1 MTSVDGDPSV
11 FLSIHGSNVQ
21 VIGTQYFMANAYLL
35 ILSASGFHL
44 EVVELCCS
52 RQKGAIVRNDPYF
65 CAVLVLM
72 VGLYL
77 AVLKR
82 FIAIHSRR
90 LTGTGTAR

>member
-44 EVVELCCS
+44 EVVELCIAD
-52 RQKGAIVRNDPYF
+52 KGGP
-65 CAVLVLM
+65 L
-72 VGLYL
+72 
-77 AVLKR
+77 
-82 FIAIHSRR
+82 
-90 LTGTGTAR
+90 

>member
-1 MTSVDGDPSV
+1 MRSRIMTSVDGDPSV

-44 EVVELCCS
+44 EVVDLYS

-65 CAVLVLM
+65 CAVLLV
-72 VGLYL
+72 VGL
-77 AVLKR
+77 
-82 FIAIHSRR
+82 
-90 LTGTGTAR
+90 

>member
-44 EVVELCCS
+44 EVVELW
-52 RQKGAIVRNDPYF
+52 
-65 CAVLVLM
+65 
-72 VGLYL
+72 
-77 AVLKR
+77 
-82 FIAIHSRR
+82 SRR
-90 LTGTGTAR
+90 KK

>member
-11 FLSIHGSNVQ
+11 FLSVHGSNVQ

-65 CAVLVLM
+65 CAVLVLV
-72 VGLYL
+72 VGL
-77 AVLKR
+77 
-82 FIAIHSRR
+82 
-90 LTGTGTAR
+90 